1 MDLVFNGTRISLALQ
16 LQHQKCSKKKFSV
29 IKIFKGI
36 IIGVPVVVQW
46 KRIRLGTMKLWVR
59 SLVSLSGL
67 RIQRYREL
75 WCRSQTRLGSGVAV
89 ALA

>member
-36 IIGVPVVVQW
+36 I
-46 KRIRLGTMKLWVR
+46 MKAL
-59 SLVSLSGL
+59 L
-67 RIQRYREL
+67 RCKDIKQL
-75 WCRSQTRLGSGVAV
+75 KNKA
-89 ALA
+89 